1 MASRR
6 DFIRTIVLGTG
17 AIYTVAL
24 GACERSHPA
33 PALRSAPLPI
43 RTSAQRFRDAHAYL
57 RDRGVAAA
65 VSITR
70 TCDVVVVGAG
80 LSGLA
85 TTHLLRSEGYHVALI
100 ENESRIGGAAIS
112 ETIAGTPTSLGS
124 VYFVERSQ
132 LLLDL
137 MKTASVADVVCPTDG
152 YMLNGTLHSNIW
164 RNADIQRF
172 ATSEQDRT
180 AMRRFR
186 DDVLAMTDD
195 ELPSYPLPK
204 ILPPAW
210 AAYDAMSGADLIASY
225 NSPLLYSILDS
236 YSRSSMGA
244 GIDTTNAYCLLNF
257 YASEF
262 DISDTVERYTF
273 EGGIGGLTRGL
284 ATAMHNG
291 MHTNEV
297 VIRVENTALG
307 VNVISVDANGAVIKT
322 MAARAVMATQKFM
335 APFIISDVPSTQ
347 RDAMRAMTYAPYA
360 TIHIHSAQPLVDAA
374 TIDTWYLPSS
384 SLFSDVINPQ
394 SVSKGGKDGY
404 VCSIYAPMPVKARA
418 SLQDDDA
425 FSAHVAD
432 VVRSFLSNVSDA
444 AAESVSNVF
453 AWAWG
458 HSLVVPIRGSH
469 NGLAQQASAPLG
481 NIHFA
486 NTDNDASPAVESAL
500 SSAIAA
506 AEGTLHSLKYSNQRS
521 ENSSNHRAHSKVSL

>member
-6 DFIRTIVLGTG
+6 DFIRTIILGSG

-24 GACERSHPA
+24 GACERPR
-33 PALRSAPLPI
+33 PTLRSAPPPI
-43 RTSAQRFRDAHAYL
+43 KTSAQRFRDAHAYL

-65 VSITR
+65 VSTTR
-70 TCDVVVVGAG
+70 TCDVVVIGGG

-85 TTHLLRSEGYHVALI
+85 TAHLLRSEGYHVALI
-100 ENESRIGGAAIS
+100 ENESRIGGSAVS
-112 ETIAGTPTSLGS
+112 EQIAGIPTSLGS

-137 MKTASVADVVCPTDG
+137 MKTASVTDVVCPTDG

-164 RNADIQRF
+164 RDADIQRF
-172 ATSEQDRT
+172 ATSEQDRS

-195 ELPSYPLPK
+195 QLPSYPLPK
-204 ILPPAW
+204 VLPPAW
-210 AAYDAMSGADLIASY
+210 AAYDAMSGADLVAPY
-225 NSPLLYSILDS
+225 NSQLLYNLLDS

-262 DISDTVERYTF
+262 DIADTVERFTF
-273 EGGIGGLTRGL
+273 EGGMGGLTRGL
-284 ATAMHNG
+284 AASMHDG
-291 MHTNEV
+291 VHTNEV
-297 VIRVENTALG
+297 VIRVENTATG
-307 VNVISVDANGAVIKT
+307 VRVISVDASGAVVST
-322 MAARAVMATQKFM
+322 SAARAVMATQKFM
-335 APFIISDVPSTQ
+335 APFIIADVPSAQ

-360 TIHIHSAQPLVDAA
+360 TIHIHSSQPLVEAS
-374 TIDTWYLPSS
+374 TIDTWYFPSS
-384 SLFSDVINPQ
+384 PLFSDVINPQ
-394 SVSKGGKDGY
+394 AVSQGGNDGF
-404 VCSIYAPMPVKARA
+404 VCSIYAPMPLNARVT
-418 SLQDDDA
+418 LQDDAA
-425 FSAHVAD
+425 FAAHVAN
-432 VVRSFLSNVSDA
+432 VVHAFLANVSETA
-444 AAESVSNVF
+444 AQSVGEIY

-469 NGLAQQASAPLG
+469 NGLAQRASAPIG

-486 NTDNDASPAVESAL
+486 NTDCDASPAVESAI

-506 AEGTLHSLKYSNQRS
+506 AEGTLHTLKHSNQRLQ
-521 ENSSNHRAHSKVSL
+521 NSSNQRTHSKVSL